1 MGVFDLRC
9 SLSGLPTTW
18 AGWEDPKCS
27 MLLLEE
33 VGGRWFPLTP
43 PVTGLY
49 DSYGRIEQDDTP
61 LATAVGA
68 RLTDL
73 WESGALTADFDDLE
87 HQRNSGLGGEAAEFL
102 GLASGMVFNNSA
114 LHLGGNRV
122 LPALWLDMVSREV
135 TAAARAPS
143 EAERA
148 FLENPEPSTFAVFSD
163 WLLEQGRPVALAEHL
178 RVQRQRGLYG
188 SFGSFESPAGVDAI
202 VRWAVEQPGGL
213 KPLSANDAGQFSG
226 DEERSF
232 ARQAWDS
239 KDLSLRKVVARVRPQ
254 WVGPWQEA
262 EQRPRPQ
269 APVRRYVATERY
281 APGEWVAHA
290 RFGQGQIETVEARKM
305 FVRFGRDVRPLACG
319 PA

>member
-1 MGVFDLRC
+1 
-9 SLSGLPTTW
+9 
-18 AGWEDPKCS
+18 

-43 PVTGLY
+43 PVSGLY

-61 LATAVGA
+61 LAAAVGA
-68 RLTDL
+68 RLTEL

-102 GLASGMVFNNSA
+102 GLASGMVFNNGA

-135 TAAARAPS
+135 SAAAPEPS
-143 EAERA
+143 AAERA

-163 WLLEQGRPVALAEHL
+163 WLLEQGRPAALAEHL
-178 RVQRQRGLYG
+178 RVQRQRGVFG
-188 SFGSFESPAGVDAI
+188 SFGPMTSPPGFDA
-202 VRWAVEQPGGL
+202 VMRWAVEQPGGL
-213 KPLSANDAGQFSG
+213 KPLAAADGGQFSG

-232 ARQAWDS
+232 ARQAWERGDP
-239 KDLSLRKVVARVRPQ
+239 SLRRVVASMRPQ
-254 WVGPWQEA
+254 WAAPWQDA
-262 EQRPRPQ
+262 ELRPK
-269 APVRRYVATERY
+269 APVAVRRYVATERY
-281 APGEWVAHA
+281 AVGEWVAHP
-290 RFGQGQIETVEARKM
+290 RHGQGQVETVEPRKM

-319 PA
+319 PG